1 MKVTDKMRAREAGSA
16 SCTLEQKPH
25 AIDNADGLGGV
36 FNFEHWRGGKCIYKE
51 EFNPNLIV
59 NEGKNKLLGV
69 MFVSETQLTTWFI
82 GLIDNSGFSSIAVGD
97 DYDGINDTNGW
108 SEFASYTDPANG
120 DSATT
125 RPAWTPGTPSS
136 QSVTNG
142 TVVSFDI
149 TGAGTVKGIFLAAGT
164 NAQTK
169 SDSTASGNFLWCA
182 TTFTGGDRIVANLDV
197 LKISYTVNS

>member
-1 MKVTDKMRAREAGSA
+1 MKATDKMRAREAGSA
-16 SCTLEQKPH
+16 CCTLEQKPQ
-25 AIDNADGLGGV
+25 AIDNADGLTGTYTL
-36 FNFEHWRGGKCIYKE
+36 EHWRGGKCIYKE
-51 EFNPNLIV
+51 TDTNLIV

-69 MFVSETQLTTWFI
+69 MFSGETQLTTWFI
-82 GLIDNSGFSSIAVGD
+82 GLIDNAGFSSIAVGD

-125 RPAWTPGTPSS
+125 RPAWTPGTPAS

-169 SDSTASGNFLWCA
+169 SDSTAAGNFLWCA

-197 LKISYTVNS
+197 LKVTYTVNS